1 MSDPSNLPVAR
12 SAKKAKVAERTI
24 AERKYCAIDQYYY
37 SEMFTCPICY
47 GAKRERE
54 SIIKFLE
61 DEADKFDAMRPEWYK
76 SVADKMDLRI
86 RTIRAIA
93 KKLKGEQNDNEETT

>member
-1 MSDPSNLPVAR
+1 MNRHESFQEL
-12 SAKKAKVAERTI
+12 E
-24 AERKYCAIDQYYY
+24 EAIKIGEQ
-37 SEMFTCPICY
+37 
-47 GAKRERE
+47 RERAR
-54 SIIKFLE
+54 IIKFLE

-93 KKLKGEQNDNEETT
+93 KKLKGEQDDNQETA